1 MSIRL
6 ANIFFLLAIII
17 MTLVVSQ
24 IYSFGDILE
33 GLDSKI
39 PYLPD
44 KFEPNNY
51 SNFNSRYKDG

>member
-1 MSIRL
+1 
-6 ANIFFLLAIII
+6 

-24 IYSFGDILE
+24 LFSLGDILE
-33 GLDSKI
+33 GLDSRI

-44 KFEPNNY
+44 KFEPTKY